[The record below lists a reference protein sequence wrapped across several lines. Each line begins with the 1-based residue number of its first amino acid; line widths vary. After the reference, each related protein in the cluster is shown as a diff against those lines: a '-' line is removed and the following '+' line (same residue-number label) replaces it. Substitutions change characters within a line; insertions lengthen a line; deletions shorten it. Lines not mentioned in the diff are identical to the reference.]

1 LDYRISFELSW
12 KLVEKPLVRMLLNN
26 QLLKNRVKLVC
37 YPFNTEHSSHMI
49 LLHIIHNNNNNNAKT
64 MLHSL
69 LAILVGIPSH
79 LDILPEIPS
88 SPLAINLEIAIFIPR
103 EIASLAILPGITS
116 HLAILVEIV
125 KLDIQLVVQVVGI
138 PARRLKQSSSPLL
151 ILNSGVQR
159 RCVTGC

>member
-1 LDYRISFELSW
+1 LDYRISFEPSW
-12 KLVEKPLVRMLLNN
+12 KLVGKPLVRMLLNN

-49 LLHIIHNNNNNNAKT
+49 LLHIIHNNNNAKT

-88 SPLAINLEIAIFIPR
+88 SPLAINLEIAISIPR
-103 EIASLAILPGITS
+103 EIASLAILRGITS

-138 PARRLKQSSSPLL
+138 PARKLKQSSSPLL

>member
-1 LDYRISFELSW
+1 
-12 KLVEKPLVRMLLNN
+12 
-26 QLLKNRVKLVC
+26 LVC

-49 LLHIIHNNNNNNAKT
+49 LLHIIHNNNNNAKT

>member
-1 LDYRISFELSW
+1 
-12 KLVEKPLVRMLLNN
+12 
-26 QLLKNRVKLVC
+26 
-37 YPFNTEHSSHMI
+37 MI
-49 LLHIIHNNNNNNAKT
+49 LLHIIHNNNNAKT

-159 RCVTGC
+159 RYLPLILMKTIIDFSFCVYCLK

>member
-1 LDYRISFELSW
+1 LDYRISFEQSW
-12 KLVEKPLVRMLLNN
+12 KLVGKPLVRMLPNN

-49 LLHIIHNNNNNNAKT
+49 LLHIIHNNNNAKT

-69 LAILVGIPSH
+69 LAILVGIPNH

-88 SPLAINLEIAIFIPR
+88 SPLAINLEIAISIPR

-125 KLDIQLVVQVVGI
+125 KLDIQLVVQVVGML
-138 PARRLKQSSSPLL
+138 ARRLKQSSSPLL